1 MTNSFSEATV
11 LYILINLKDML
22 KQISVFVEN
31 RPGKLAEVTEVL
43 YREGI
48 NLRAFTIAEAGDFGI
63 IRMVVDR
70 TNEAYNA
77 LKSAGFT
84 VALTDVL
91 AVEVKDEPGGL
102 YQIAKALGDAGI
114 NIEYVYAFA
123 FEKEKA
129 LIILKPND
137 LEKAKAVLGAKGF
150 LFREKFE

>member
-1 MTNSFSEATV
+1 
-11 LYILINLKDML
+11 ML

-31 RPGKLAEVTEVL
+31 KPGKLAEVTGVL
-43 YREGI
+43 YKEGV

-70 TNEAYNA
+70 VDEAYKA

-102 YQIAKALGDAGI
+102 YNIAKALGDAGV

-123 FEKEKA
+123 FEKERA

-137 LEKAKAVLGAKGF
+137 LEKARKVLEEKGF

>member
-1 MTNSFSEATV
+1 MEK
-11 LYILINLKDML
+11 IL

-31 RPGKLAEVTEVL
+31 KPGRLADVTGVL
-43 YREGI
+43 YEKGI

-63 IRMVVDR
+63 IRMVVDK
-70 TNEAYNA
+70 TQEAYEA
-77 LKSAGFT
+77 LKSAGYT

-102 YQIAKALGDAGI
+102 YRIAKALGDANV

-123 FEKEKA
+123 FEKDRA

-137 LEKAKAVLGAKGF
+137 IKKAVEILEKEGYLFKGQ
-150 LFREKFE
+150 L

>member
-1 MTNSFSEATV
+1 
-11 LYILINLKDML
+11 ML

-43 YREGI
+43 YKEGI

-70 TNEAYNA
+70 TEDAYRT
-77 LKSAGFT
+77 LKSSGFT

-102 YQIAKALGDAGI
+102 YRIAKALGDEEI

-123 FEKEKA
+123 FEREKA
-129 LIILKPND
+129 LIILKPNN
-137 LEKAKAVLGAKGF
+137 LEKAKSVLEEKRF
-150 LFREKFE
+150 LFRDKFE

>member
-1 MTNSFSEATV
+1 
-11 LYILINLKDML
+11 ML

-43 YREGI
+43 YKEGV

-63 IRMVVDR
+63 IRMVVDK
-70 TNEAYNA
+70 TEKAYKA

-102 YQIAKALGDAGI
+102 YRIAKALGDENI

-123 FEKEKA
+123 FEKERA

-137 LEKAKAVLGAKGF
+137 LEKAKKVLEEKGY

>member
-1 MTNSFSEATV
+1 
-11 LYILINLKDML
+11 ML

-31 RPGKLAEVTEVL
+31 RPGKLAEVTEVI
-43 YREGI
+43 YKNGV

-63 IRMVVDR
+63 IRMVVDK
-70 TNEAYNA
+70 TDEAYNA

-123 FEKEKA
+123 FEKERA

-137 LEKAKAVLGAKGF
+137 LEKAKAVLEAKGY
-150 LFREKFE
+150 LFKEKFE